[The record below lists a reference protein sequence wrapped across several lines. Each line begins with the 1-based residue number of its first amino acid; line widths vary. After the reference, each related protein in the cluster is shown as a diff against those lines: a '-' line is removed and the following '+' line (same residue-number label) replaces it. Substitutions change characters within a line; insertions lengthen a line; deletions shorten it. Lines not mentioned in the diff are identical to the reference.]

1 MSAPQTFP
9 NAQAVSPDLAQLE
22 RLIEKAIAARP
33 AARDGQL
40 LSTMQGL
47 ALATAVYDL
56 FQDDGMLL
64 VVENIA
70 ADMAPEPPTT
80 GHWITHYSPDGYGRP
95 A

>member
-22 RLIEKAIAARP
+22 RLIEKAIAARE
-33 AARDGQL
+33 AVRDGQML
-40 LSTMQGL
+40 CTVQGQ
-47 ALATAVYDL
+47 ALVNAAYDL
-56 FQDDGMLL
+56 FQVDGLYDL
-64 VVENIA
+64 AEDIA

-80 GHWITHYSPDGYGRP
+80 GHWMNQYLPHGLGRP